1 MSITYPLKEQNH
13 FWKQLVCKKITAVS
27 SIRGLAFY
35 CFTGGRGSRTMLR
48 WMVAK
53 LCEYV
58 AGCQQE
64 TPPSKLR
71 Q

>member
-1 MSITYPLKEQNH
+1 MSIIHLLKEQNH
-13 FWKQLVCKKITAVS
+13 FWKQLVCKNQAVS
-27 SIRGLAFY
+27 SIKGLVCY
-35 CFTGGRGSRTMLR
+35 CFTGGGGSRTMLR
-48 WMVAK
+48 WMVAM